1 MFKDKPQDDAGISQ
15 AELELIESGGG
26 VTDRDHHIPWKAI
39 SSAKPVWALCTVGFA
54 VSWVLYI
61 FLSWLPSYFSD
72 VHGLDLSN
80 AGLFSLAP
88 WITMFVMMNV
98 GGWVNDLLIKRGVS
112 ITATRKIMACIG
124 LFGAAGMMIFLRSV
138 NSPEMATVLMCA
150 ALGIAAFTYS
160 AMVPNSLDIAP
171 RYAAIVYG
179 IVNTFGTLAGAI
191 GAMAAGYIVEAT
203 GSYDKVFMVSAGLLI
218 TAGII
223 YVTLGSGEAVVD

>member
-1 MFKDKPQDDAGISQ
+1 
-15 AELELIESGGG
+15 
-26 VTDRDHHIPWKAI
+26 
-39 SSAKPVWALCTVGFA
+39 
-54 VSWVLYI
+54 
-61 FLSWLPSYFSD
+61 
-72 VHGLDLSN
+72 
-80 AGLFSLAP
+80 
-88 WITMFVMMNV
+88 
-98 GGWVNDLLIKRGVS
+98 
-112 ITATRKIMACIG
+112 
-124 LFGAAGMMIFLRSV
+124 MMIFLRSV